1 MESNEIFELD
11 DFFFQSFEDIL
22 EPLAL
27 DGDEVQSY
35 ELDSFI
41 FDDDFIREIESIVVE
56 APQQEIVQLIENIAT
71 TSKRKRTESEQIG
84 GGLEK
89 KVSKSEEDKRV
100 YSNTKKSTWKNKFFN
115 HEENVFALDLHN
127 KTNQTFDEALKDMK
141 NML

>member
-27 DGDEVQSY
+27 DKDEVQNY

-41 FDDDFIREIESIVVE
+41 FDDDFIREIESMVVE
-56 APQQEIVQLIENIAT
+56 APQQEIVQHIENIAS

-89 KVSKSEEDKRV
+89 KVSISEEDKRV
-100 YSNTKKSTWKNKFFN
+100 YSITKKSTPKNTFFN
-115 HEENVFALDLHN
+115 HEENVYALDLC
-127 KTNQTFDEALKDMK
+127 DI
-141 NML
+141 